1 MPSPC
6 EAPSGG
12 AKPFGSF
19 LAFEKGTRRKGET
32 IGGRYRSN
40 GYAHHPKNPSR
51 QTQSLRDQARS
62 HEEPKTHPCL
72 VSTDDEATRT
82 ALHNAHHETLSANE
96 DPGMIDIRGLSYFV
110 SQIENLSHWQ
120 RYAEDVLGM
129 QVNPAPGGGLYV
141 KMDERPFRMLIVEGA
156 EARYLASGWELANE
170 TAFKAALEHLSAAGI
185 EWQPGSAAE
194 IEQRGVQALVKLTDP
209 SGNCHELSWGHR
221 SDCLP
226 FVSPQG
232 VPRFI
237 TGDMGLGHTVLP
249 APNFDA
255 TLAFAKDVLGFELS
269 DIFNFRPDPS
279 VAPIRIHFL
288 HCQNARH
295 HSLALAEYPVPSGC
309 VHVMVEVDSMTE
321 VGRAHDRLRAHEV
334 ALSATLGQHLNDRMT
349 SFYMKT
355 PSGFDLE
362 YGFGGL
368 QVDWAEHSAFEF
380 TRVSIWGHD
389 FSVGQR

>member
-1 MPSPC
+1 
-6 EAPSGG
+6 
-12 AKPFGSF
+12 
-19 LAFEKGTRRKGET
+19 
-32 IGGRYRSN
+32 
-40 GYAHHPKNPSR
+40 
-51 QTQSLRDQARS
+51 
-62 HEEPKTHPCL
+62 
-72 VSTDDEATRT
+72 
-82 ALHNAHHETLSANE
+82 
-96 DPGMIDIRGLSYFV
+96 MIEIRGLSYFV
-110 SQIENLSHWQ
+110 AMSENLSQWQ

-129 QVNPAPGGGLYV
+129 QVLPAPSGGLYV
-141 KMDERPFRMLIVEGA
+141 KMDERPFRMLIVEGS
-156 EARYLASGWELANE
+156 EPRYVASGWELASE
-170 TAFKAALEHLSAAGI
+170 SAFAAALEHLDRLGI
-185 EWQPGSAAE
+185 EWQRGSAEAV
-194 IEQRGVQALVKLTDP
+194 EQRGVQALVSLKDP

-221 SDCLP
+221 SDCQP

-269 DIFNFRPDPS
+269 DIFNFRPEPS
-279 VAPIRIHFL
+279 APPIRIHFL
-288 HCQNARH
+288 HCRNARH

-321 VGRAHDRLRAHEV
+321 VGRAHDRLLAHDV
-334 ALSATLGQHLNDRMT
+334 RLSATLGQHLNDRMT

-355 PSGFDLE
+355 PSAFDLE

-389 FSVGQR
+389 FSVGQP

>member
-1 MPSPC
+1 
-6 EAPSGG
+6 
-12 AKPFGSF
+12 
-19 LAFEKGTRRKGET
+19 
-32 IGGRYRSN
+32 
-40 GYAHHPKNPSR
+40 
-51 QTQSLRDQARS
+51 
-62 HEEPKTHPCL
+62 
-72 VSTDDEATRT
+72 
-82 ALHNAHHETLSANE
+82 
-96 DPGMIDIRGLSYFV
+96 MIDIRGLSYFV
-110 SQIENLSHWQ
+110 SQIENLSQWQ

-129 QVNPAPGGGLYV
+129 QVQPAPGGGLYV
-141 KMDERPFRMLIVEGA
+141 KMDERPFRMLVVEGDSP
-156 EARYLASGWELANE
+156 RYLASGWELASE
-170 TAFKAALEHLSAAGI
+170 PAFEQALQHLERCGVQWQAGTAQA
-185 EWQPGSAAE
+185 
-194 IEQRGVQALVKLTDP
+194 IEQRGVQALVTVTDP
-209 SGNCHELSWGHR
+209 SGNHHELSWGHR

-249 APNFDA
+249 APDFDA
-255 TLAFAKDVLGFELS
+255 TLAFAKDVLGFGLS
-269 DIFNFRPDPS
+269 DIFNFRPDPA
-279 VAPIRIHFL
+279 APPVRIHFL
-288 HCQNARH
+288 HCRNARH

-321 VGRAHDRLRAHEV
+321 VGRAHDRLQANGGQ
-334 ALSATLGQHLNDRMT
+334 LSATLGQHLNDRMT

-389 FSVGQR
+389 FSVGRQ

>member
-1 MPSPC
+1 
-6 EAPSGG
+6 
-12 AKPFGSF
+12 
-19 LAFEKGTRRKGET
+19 
-32 IGGRYRSN
+32 
-40 GYAHHPKNPSR
+40 
-51 QTQSLRDQARS
+51 
-62 HEEPKTHPCL
+62 
-72 VSTDDEATRT
+72 
-82 ALHNAHHETLSANE
+82 
-96 DPGMIDIRGLSYFV
+96 MIEIRGLSYFV
-110 SQIENLSHWQ
+110 AQCENLSQWQ

-129 QVNPAPGGGLYV
+129 PVQPAPQGGLYV
-141 KMDERPFRMLIVEGA
+141 KMDERPFRMLIVEGS
-156 EARYLASGWELANE
+156 EPRYLASGWELASQQ
-170 TAFKAALEHLSAAGI
+170 AFDAALAHLDALGI
-185 EWQPGSAAE
+185 EWQRGSSE
-194 IEQRGVQALVKLTDP
+194 QIEQRGVQALVSLTDP

-232 VPRFI
+232 VPRFV

-255 TLAFAKDVLGFELS
+255 TLAFAKEVLGFELS
-269 DIFNFRPDPS
+269 DIFNFRPDPAAS
-279 VAPIRIHFL
+279 AVRIHFL
-288 HCQNARH
+288 HCRNARH

-321 VGRAHDRLRAHEV
+321 VGRAHDRLKAADVR
-334 ALSATLGQHLNDRMT
+334 LSATLGQHLNDRMT

-355 PSGFDLE
+355 PSAFDLE

-389 FSVGQR
+389 FSVGQP

>member
-1 MPSPC
+1 
-6 EAPSGG
+6 
-12 AKPFGSF
+12 
-19 LAFEKGTRRKGET
+19 
-32 IGGRYRSN
+32 
-40 GYAHHPKNPSR
+40 
-51 QTQSLRDQARS
+51 
-62 HEEPKTHPCL
+62 
-72 VSTDDEATRT
+72 
-82 ALHNAHHETLSANE
+82 
-96 DPGMIDIRGLSYFV
+96 MIEIRGLSYFV
-110 SQIENLSHWQ
+110 AMSENLSQWQ

-129 QVNPAPGGGLYV
+129 QVLPAPSGGLYV
-141 KMDERPFRMLIVEGA
+141 KMDERPFRMLIVEGS
-156 EARYLASGWELANE
+156 EPRYLASGWELASE
-170 TAFKAALEHLSAAGI
+170 SAFAAALEHLDGLGI
-185 EWQPGSAAE
+185 EWQRASAE
-194 IEQRGVQALVKLTDP
+194 ELEQRGVQALVSLKDP

-221 SDCLP
+221 SDCQP
-226 FVSPQG
+226 FVSPHG

-279 VAPIRIHFL
+279 APPIRIHFL
-288 HCQNARH
+288 HCRNARH

-321 VGRAHDRLRAHEV
+321 VGRAHDRLLAHDV
-334 ALSATLGQHLNDRMT
+334 RLSATLGQHLNDRMT

-355 PSGFDLE
+355 PSAFDLE

-389 FSVGQR
+389 FSVGQQ

>member
-1 MPSPC
+1 
-6 EAPSGG
+6 
-12 AKPFGSF
+12 
-19 LAFEKGTRRKGET
+19 
-32 IGGRYRSN
+32 
-40 GYAHHPKNPSR
+40 
-51 QTQSLRDQARS
+51 
-62 HEEPKTHPCL
+62 
-72 VSTDDEATRT
+72 
-82 ALHNAHHETLSANE
+82 
-96 DPGMIDIRGLSYFV
+96 MIEIRGLSYFV
-110 SQIENLSHWQ
+110 AQVENLSHWQ

-129 QVNPAPGGGLYV
+129 QVRPAPAGGLYV
-141 KMDERPFRMLIVEGA
+141 KMDERPFRMLIVEGS
-156 EARYLASGWELANE
+156 EARYVASGWELASE
-170 TAFKAALEHLSAAGI
+170 QAFTAALAHLDGQGV
-185 EWQPGSAAE
+185 EWQAGSAE
-194 IEQRGVQALVKLTDP
+194 DIDQRGVQALVVVRDP
-209 SGNCHELSWGHR
+209 SGNRHELSWGHR

-232 VPRFI
+232 VPRFV

-249 APNFDA
+249 APDFDA
-255 TLAFAKDVLGFELS
+255 TLAFAKDVLGFSLS

-279 VAPIRIHFL
+279 APPIRIHFL
-288 HCQNARH
+288 HCGNARH

-321 VGRAHDRLRAHEV
+321 VGRAHDRHQAQGV
-334 ALSATLGQHLNDRMT
+334 QLSATLGQHLNDRMT

-389 FSVGQR
+389 FSVGQQGA

>member
-1 MPSPC
+1 
-6 EAPSGG
+6 
-12 AKPFGSF
+12 
-19 LAFEKGTRRKGET
+19 
-32 IGGRYRSN
+32 
-40 GYAHHPKNPSR
+40 
-51 QTQSLRDQARS
+51 
-62 HEEPKTHPCL
+62 
-72 VSTDDEATRT
+72 
-82 ALHNAHHETLSANE
+82 
-96 DPGMIDIRGLSYFV
+96 MIEIRGLSYFV
-110 SQIENLSHWQ
+110 AMSENLSQWQ

-129 QVNPAPGGGLYV
+129 QVLPAPSGGLYV
-141 KMDERPFRMLIVEGA
+141 KMDERPFRMLIVEGS
-156 EARYLASGWELANE
+156 EPRYLASGWELASE
-170 TAFKAALEHLSAAGI
+170 SAFAAALEHLDGLGI
-185 EWQPGSAAE
+185 EWQRASAE
-194 IEQRGVQALVKLTDP
+194 EVEQRGVQALVSLKDP

-221 SDCLP
+221 SDCQA

-279 VAPIRIHFL
+279 APPIRIHFL

-321 VGRAHDRLRAHEV
+321 VGRAHDRLRAHEGR
-334 ALSATLGQHLNDRMT
+334 LSATLGQHLNDRMT

-362 YGFGGL
+362 YGYGGL

-389 FSVGQR
+389 FSVGQQ